1 MLKRSPLTICGSKPN
16 FECLK
21 ILQTGAS
28 NQTGIIVDF
37 WPAGT
42 STFRRECG
50 LSKSKYVANILSL
63 SSGVILFVM
72 ISFVR
77 WCRVHS
83 VLSEG

>member
-1 MLKRSPLTICGSKPN
+1 M
-16 FECLK
+16 
-21 ILQTGAS
+21 
-28 NQTGIIVDF
+28 DF

-63 SSGVILFVM
+63 SSGVILFAM